1 MSGKTEVTST
11 LTHEDVST
19 LSVLGHQI
27 MGNLS
32 CNINDNGIP
41 CRTDRL
47 VAVQLMIKYLEIH
60 GIVSIKPEEIPND
73 CN

>member
-1 MSGKTEVTST
+1 MSVKTEVTST
-11 LTHEDVST
+11 LTPKDVST

-27 MGNLS
+27 MGSLS

-47 VAVQLMIKYLEIH
+47 EAVQLMIKYLEIH
-60 GIVSIKPEEIPND
+60 DIVSIKPEEIPDD